1 MRLLLLTIITFILAG
16 CTQKKWDKETLV
28 NDCLRDF
35 TKKNEEEKLFTTM
48 QLANLCDCVS
58 EKFLVKYRSSRE
70 ADKDE
75 DGAQQIGRDC
85 AIEVMRK

>member
-1 MRLLLLTIITFILAG
+1 MRLFLLAVLTFTLAG
-16 CTQKKWDKETLV
+16 CTPKKWDKETLV

-48 QLANLCDCVS
+48 QLASLCDCVS
-58 EKFLVKYRSSRE
+58 EKFLVKYKTSRE

-75 DGAQQIGRDC
+75 EGAQQIGRDC
-85 AIEVMRK
+85 AMEVMRK